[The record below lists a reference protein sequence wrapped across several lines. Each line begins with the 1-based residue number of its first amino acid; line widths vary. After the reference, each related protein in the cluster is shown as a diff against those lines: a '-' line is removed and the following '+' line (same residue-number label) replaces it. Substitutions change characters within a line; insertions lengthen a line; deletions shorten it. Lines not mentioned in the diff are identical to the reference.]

1 MPDAAALFDGAVYS
15 KDTHGRVFALSM
27 DTGKELWSTKVCD
40 GISQDNGFVTVHGGV
55 VLVATDMRKDRNF
68 VVRGM
73 NATNG
78 APLWTFGPDVN
89 VWNFMASFPG
99 DGTALFQDQSGQ
111 AYRLRVSDGQLLWKG
126 GGFTGSWTDGT
137 ATLGSDGLFY
147 TVYNNEPNNVTQ
159 GVGPD
164 SQGTLCAHSVAD
176 GSEVWR
182 ATTPRPPNN
191 APAVGRVYGYPGYTV
206 VQPMGQQV
214 LQGAP
219 TDVYAYDAATGR
231 QRWVFR
237 GPRQSGKL
245 QAGDGEGMFERLTSG
260 LRAMCLPNPWSAPTI
275 DAGGTV
281 FVGNQDGKFF
291 ALRDLNGDGVVE
303 GPGEVSSF
311 ETHAAFSGSAGP
323 SLSPG
328 RVAVASCD
336 SLFVFD
342 E

>member
-40 GISQDNGFVTVHGGV
+40 GISQDNGFVTSHGGV
-55 VLVATDMRKDRNF
+55 VMAATDMREEKN
-68 VVRGM
+68 VAVRDL
-73 NATNG
+73 NATDG
-78 APLWTFGPDVN
+78 APVWTVMPDVN

-99 DGTALFQDQSGQ
+99 DGTVLFQ
-111 AYRLRVSDGQLLWKG
+111 
-126 GGFTGSWTDGT
+126 
-137 ATLGSDGLFY
+137 
-147 TVYNNEPNNVTQ
+147 
-159 GVGPD
+159 
-164 SQGTLCAHSVAD
+164 
-176 GSEVWR
+176 
-182 ATTPRPPNN
+182 
-191 APAVGRVYGYPGYTV
+191 VYGYPGYTV